1 MTCADALEAL
11 LEADLTTLE
20 GTGGE
25 PLARHILGCPSCA
38 KRARAI
44 LQGEASLARALDAHG
59 HTLDFDQILDAA
71 DARTRGTI
79 LPLPIRWR
87 SWALSSRGL
96 TLLPLAAA
104 AAVAALVLAREPS
117 LPGPVYSPP
126 SVVPGLEVEA
136 PEGASVAVL
145 ETNNPEIT
153 VLWLF

>member
-1 MTCADALEAL
+1 MTCAEALEAL

-20 GTGGE
+20 GTGDE

-38 KRARAI
+38 NRARAI
-44 LQGEASLARALDAHG
+44 LQGEASLARALDAQG
-59 HTLDFDQILDAA
+59 HKLDLDKILDAA
-71 DARTRGTI
+71 GARTLGKIPPR
-79 LPLPIRWR
+79 PIRWR
-87 SWALSSRGL
+87 SRTLSNRGL

-126 SVVPGLEVEA
+126 PVVPGLEVEA
-136 PEGASVAVL
+136 PEGESVAVL